1 MTAKY
6 PPDIARLA
14 SLATSFRAAIE
25 KCGPNELT
33 PDFGEFPRGSC
44 GDTSLLLG
52 TYLKEQGAG
61 AFTYVNGG
69 RGVSPD
75 RCYHGWLEAEGV
87 IVDIT
92 ADQFPEMNEQPV
104 IVATHSAWHEK
115 FGDRYRTEADYRTY
129 DEQTT
134 SRLRNAYRLIL
145 GKLPPNEITPSG

>member
-33 PDFGEFPRGSC
+33 PDFGEFPHGSC

-52 TYLKEQGAG
+52 TYLKEQDAG
-61 AFTYVNGG
+61 AFTYVDGG

-92 ADQFPEMNEQPV
+92 ADQFPEVNEPV
-104 IVATHSAWHEK
+104 IVATRSAWHET
-115 FGDRYRTEADYRTY
+115 FGDRDRTEADYRTY
-129 DEQTT
+129 DEQTK
-134 SRLRNAYRLIL
+134 SRLGNAYRLIL
-145 GKLPPNEITPSG
+145 RKLWPNEINRIG